1 MQKITSDEE
10 FSRLLIG
17 LSNDIIDSH
26 IHYKI
31 YKDLIKANNLNYQ
44 VMAQSNTFWSLTLK
58 AHLATSIN
66 LLCKVYDTHKSALHL
81 TRFLQTIQDNLNL
94 FGEANFRKRKQNNP
108 FINEL
113 LKGHRSPDLQVLEA
127 DIHSCTKNDPLVK
140 TLTILRGAVHAH
152 RNAENTAKANDISN
166 IYPQSFEDFE
176 KLLERSL
183 TILNRYS
190 HLYEAST
197 YSTKAICHQDYN
209 YIFKCIDSKLKN
221 DELAIEKQLLELKK
235 LTEK

>member
-1 MQKITSDEE
+1 MKKIISDEE
-10 FSRLLIG
+10 FSCLLNG

-31 YKDLIKANNLNYQ
+31 YKDLIKANDMNYL
-44 VMAQSNTFWSLTLK
+44 VMAQSNTFWSITLK

-66 LLCKVYDTHKSALHL
+66 LLCKVYDTHKNALHL
-81 TRFLQTIQDNLNL
+81 TRFLQTIQDNLYL
-94 FGEANFRKRKQNNP
+94 FNEANFRKRKQDNA
-108 FINEL
+108 FIDEL
-113 LKGHRSPDLQVLEA
+113 VKEHRVPDIQVLKA

-152 RNAENTAKANDISN
+152 RNAENTAKAIDISN
-166 IYPQSFEDFE
+166 NHPQSFEDYE

-197 YSTKAICHQDYN
+197 YSTKAIGHQDYKS
-209 YIFKCIDSKLKN
+209 IFECIGTKLKN
-221 DELAIEKQLLELKK
+221 DEKTLQISLLALKSGIS
-235 LTEK
+235 

>member
-1 MQKITSDEE
+1 MKKITTDEE

-26 IHYKI
+26 IHYKL
-31 YKDLIKANNLNYQ
+31 YKDLIKANDLNYQ
-44 VMAQSNTFWSLTLK
+44 VMAQSNTFWSITLK

-66 LLCKVYDTHKSALHL
+66 LLCKVYDTHRSALHL

-94 FGEANFRKRKQNNP
+94 CSEANFRKRKQGNP

-113 LKGHRSPDLQVLEA
+113 LKEHSSPDIQVLKV

-140 TLTILRGAVHAH
+140 TLTILRGAIHAH
-152 RNAENTAKANDISN
+152 RNAENTANAIDISN
-166 IYPQSFEDFE
+166 IHPQSFDDYE

-190 HLYEAST
+190 HLYEAAT
-197 YSTKAICHQDYN
+197 YSTKVIGHQDYK
-209 YIFKCIDSKLKN
+209 YIFNCIESKLKN
-221 DELAIEKQLLELKK
+221 DELAIENQLLELKK
-235 LTEK
+235 LSVK